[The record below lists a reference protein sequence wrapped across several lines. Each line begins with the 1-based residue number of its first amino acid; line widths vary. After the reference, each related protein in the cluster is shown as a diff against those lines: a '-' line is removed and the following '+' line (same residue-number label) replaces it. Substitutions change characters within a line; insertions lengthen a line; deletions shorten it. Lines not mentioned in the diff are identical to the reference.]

1 MNSSYV
7 TGPFRKSSHSG
18 GASNDCVE
26 VACTREGGRAVRD
39 SKVPRRGAQ
48 YHSAEQW
55 AVFIS
60 ALKNDAF
67 DH

>member
-1 MNSSYV
+1 MSRRDIV
-7 TGPFRKSSHSG
+7 TEFRKSTASQG
-18 GASNDCVE
+18 GQQECVE
-26 VACTREGGRAVRD
+26 VACTRDGGRAVRD

-60 ALKNDAF
+60 ALKNDTF
-67 DH
+67 NH